1 MTTTRTTDRTDPYI
15 GETKLVDGRRAMC
28 LNPCANYGGG
38 SGPLWAVEGHL
49 AEFTVHGA
57 KGGYML
63 GRCRK
68 VLPRYKVI
76 AVDVLDGLTWGPY
89 ATGERALISCDR
101 IGRYNNLRQGRS
113 PLIQRLGTR
122 DQELRSRQAFEETTI
137 RELEGLLRQQYRKE
151 IGETLGE
158 GTTQTLEALVRHYI
172 NFCNGM
178 AKSKGQAIRGMS
190 KKMKSSK
197 RQIEALLS
205 GDVDATQNV
214 GGDIH
219 GE

>member
-1 MTTTRTTDRTDPYI
+1 MTTTRTNDRTDPYI
-15 GETKLVDGRRAMC
+15 GEIKLVNGRRAMC

-38 SGPLWAVEGHL
+38 SGPLWAIEGYL
-49 AEFTVHGA
+49 AEFTVHDA

-68 VLPRYKVI
+68 VLPRYKAI
-76 AVDVLDGLTWGPY
+76 AVDVLDGLTWGSY
-89 ATGERALISCDR
+89 STGMRALISCDR
-101 IGRYNNLRQGRS
+101 IGRYNNLRQGRNS
-113 PLIQRLGTR
+113 LIQQLRMR
-122 DQELRSRQAFEETTI
+122 DQELRNRQAFEETTI

-158 GTTQTLEALVRHYI
+158 ETTKTLEALVRHYI
-172 NFCNGM
+172 NFCSGM
-178 AKSKGQAIRGMS
+178 TKSQGQAVRAMS

-197 RQIEALLS
+197 RQIKALLR
-205 GDVDATQNV
+205 GDVQAKQIV

-219 GE
+219 G